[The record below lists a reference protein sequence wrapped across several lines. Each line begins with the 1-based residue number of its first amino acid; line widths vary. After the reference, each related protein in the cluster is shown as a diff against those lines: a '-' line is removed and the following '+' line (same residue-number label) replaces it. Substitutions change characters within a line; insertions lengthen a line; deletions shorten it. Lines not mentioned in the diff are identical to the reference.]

1 MDWSPGDVR
10 YELNEEDVSEIL
22 AAEDRLKEETERA
35 VRKASLLTS
44 EQENPK
50 SDEISKKTVDLVQSG

>member
-10 YELNEEDVSEIL
+10 YELNEEDVFEIL

-44 EQENPK
+44 EQEKPK
-50 SDEISKKTVDLVQSG
+50 SDEISKKTVVQSG

>member
-10 YELNEEDVSEIL
+10 YELNEEDVFEIL

-35 VRKASLLTS
+35 VRKTSLLTS

-50 SDEISKKTVDLVQSG
+50 SDEISKKTVVQSG